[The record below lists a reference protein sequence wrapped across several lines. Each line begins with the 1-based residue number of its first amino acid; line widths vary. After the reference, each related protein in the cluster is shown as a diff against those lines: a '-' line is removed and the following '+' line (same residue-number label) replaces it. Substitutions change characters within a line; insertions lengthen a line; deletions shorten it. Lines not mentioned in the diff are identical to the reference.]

1 MYVAD
6 VYNLFRSY
14 IDEAD
19 TTFISDAQ
27 AQLALRAA
35 YDTVYEKIAQLSPES
50 VLARES
56 YALSAA
62 TELSFSV
69 SVPRIMGKT
78 TDKPRLLRLFGVYFL
93 DSATMRIKQILNGV
107 GSLNELYSNNT
118 GLRGLDDT
126 GAVYCFVRDALFFAG
141 PITQTVGVFYVPYP
155 SKPENATGIDW
166 SKTGPADNEY
176 IDDFP
181 QFHKLIALI
190 AAKEYYAVRDGA
202 DSAQIMRECAKIEAD
217 MERFFITR
225 SPQNMRVNLV
235 W

>member
-27 AQLALRAA
+27 AQLALRSA

-50 VLARES
+50 VLTRES
-56 YALSAA
+56 YTLNAA
-62 TELSFSV
+62 TELSFSIAL
-69 SVPRIMGKT
+69 PRIMGKT
-78 TDKPRLLRLFGVYFL
+78 TDAPRLLRLFGVYFL
-93 DSATMRIKQILNGV
+93 DPSAMRIKQIVNGV
-107 GSLNELYSNNT
+107 SSLRELCSNNT

-126 GAVYCFVRDALFFAG
+126 GAVYCFIKDALFFAG
-141 PITQTVGVFYVPYP
+141 PITQLLGVFYVPYP
-155 SKPENATGIDW
+155 SQPENATGIDW
-166 SKTGPADNEY
+166 SKTGPLDNEY

-202 DSAQIMRECAKIEAD
+202 DSSQIMREVSQIESD

>member
-35 YDTVYEKIAQLSPES
+35 YDTVYEKMAQLSPEAF
-50 VLARES
+50 LARES

-62 TELSFSV
+62 TQLSFSQV
-69 SVPRIMGKT
+69 VPRIMGKT
-78 TDKPRLLRLFGVYFL
+78 TDSPRLLRLFGVYFL
-93 DSATMRIKQILNGV
+93 DPATMNIRQILNGV
-107 GSLNELYSNNT
+107 GSLQELYSNST

-141 PITQTVGVFYVPYP
+141 PVSQTVGVFYVPYP

-166 SKTGPADNEY
+166 SKTGALDNEY

-181 QFHKLIALI
+181 QFHKLIALV

-202 DSAQIMRECAKIEAD
+202 DSSQIMREVAKIEGD